1 VTRDEAHATLIGT
14 IFSTLRAYP
23 DLAGEASA
31 AISKGV
37 NAAVCDLRED
47 LSNARLGLAVSLAL
61 LPPNRISDETRATLS
76 AVVTRAIGVPAC
88 EAERRFL
95 NRLEG
100 QEP

>member
-1 VTRDEAHATLIGT
+1 MTRDEAHAKLIGT
-14 IFSTLRAYP
+14 ILSTLRAYP

-37 NAAVCDLRED
+37 NAAVCDLQED

-61 LPPNRISDETRATLS
+61 LPPNRINDEARATLS
-76 AVVTRAIGVPAC
+76 AVVTRAIGVPVC

-95 NRLEG
+95 KN
-100 QEP
+100 QENDQ